1 MKKALVLF
9 IILLAVVIAAI
20 YTFIPNRIRISQSMG
35 MEVNKDALYRKLSST
50 AAWSEWWP
58 GGKVRPDSVYSMHEF
73 LFKPGPALIV
83 SLPVSISSDG
93 LKALSELTFIQP
105 TIDSTQLQTETV
117 VPTSYNPFKRAA
129 IYFKSKKLETSL
141 SAMLQS
147 IKTTYAST
155 ANLYGYTI
163 QKEKVVDSTLIFIVT
178 EMKGYPSIAAIYSQ
192 VDKLKEYIR
201 KNDAAETGFPM
212 LNIYTADSVIYHL
225 KVAIP
230 VDKKL
235 PSAGNISYKWMLG
248 GGNILITEVKGGP
261 HEISKAYEQ
270 ILYYISDHR
279 RVAPAIPFESL
290 VTDRRMEP
298 DSSKW
303 ITRIYY
309 PVM

>member
-1 MKKALVLF
+1 MKKVLVLL
-9 IILLAVVIAAI
+9 ILLLVAVIAAI
-20 YTFIPNRIRISQSMG
+20 YILIPNRIRISQSMR
-35 MEVNKDALYRKLSST
+35 MEVNKDALYRKLST
-50 AAWSEWWP
+50 AAAWSEWWP
-58 GGKVRPDSVYSMHEF
+58 GKKTGPDSVYIMNEIK
-73 LFKPGPALIV
+73 FKPGPALIV
-83 SLPVSISSDG
+83 SLPVYISSDG
-93 LKALSELTFIQP
+93 LKALSEFTFIQP

-129 IYFKSKKLETSL
+129 IYFKSKKLESSL

-147 IKTTYAST
+147 IKTTYVST
-155 ANLYGYTI
+155 AQLYGYTI

-178 EMKGYPSIAAIYSQ
+178 EVKGYPSVTIIYNQ

-201 KNDAAETGFPM
+201 KNNAVETGFPM
-212 LNIYTADSVIYHL
+212 LNIYTADSILYHL

-261 HEISKAYEQ
+261 YEINKAYEQ
-270 ILYYISDHR
+270 ILNYISDHR